1 MNDIDFGTFKRDPL
15 ASKVA
20 ERIIDLIKIQQLQP
34 GDRLPSEQELA
45 EMMVVSKP
53 IIRSALRTLSIMN
66 VVEIRKKEG
75 VFITSL
81 EPEQLVI
88 NLNLKLPLTISTF
101 QDLLRVRMVVEPA
114 LAEAAT
120 RNVKNVH
127 VRMLER
133 CLELSK
139 ASINDPQTFLET
151 DLELHQIIC
160 KLARSPILCAF
171 MNSLVNLGI
180 QSRRRTTE
188 IFEMRKSSILDHD
201 AIIKALES
209 RDPNAASRA
218 MCEHLMH
225 VEESLNWIAKSGDI
239 NTTG

>member
-1 MNDIDFGTFKRDPL
+1 MANLDFGTFKRDPL
-15 ASKVA
+15 AGKVA

-53 IIRSALRTLSIMN
+53 TIRSTLRTLSIMK
-66 VVEIRKKEG
+66 VVEIRKKES

-120 RNVKNVH
+120 RNVKNAH
-127 VRMLER
+127 VRKLER

-151 DLELHQIIC
+151 DLEFHQIIC

-180 QSRRRTTE
+180 HSRRRTNE
-188 IFEMRKSSILDHD
+188 
-201 AIIKALES
+201 
-209 RDPNAASRA
+209 
-218 MCEHLMH
+218 
-225 VEESLNWIAKSGDI
+225 
-239 NTTG
+239 